1 MILLFCYQLFHVKV
15 GLCEGLVH
23 FYSVFL
29 LATLLVEFQSLLLSE
44 PALS

>member
-1 MILLFCYQLFHVKV
+1 MGVC
-15 GLCEGLVH
+15 LVH

-44 PALS
+44 PALSQRTELLDT